1 MNTNIWGDFQI
12 CISVTLT
19 YWNMTKGI
27 ITKTKIIMEKII
39 LNAIN
44 NAIKDYVENAKIN
57 YSPKKTKLKDE
68 NVHKIQQE
76 KTQIEIVGDSV
87 VNGDREG

>member
-1 MNTNIWGDFQI
+1 
-12 CISVTLT
+12 
-19 YWNMTKGI
+19 MTKGI

-57 YSPKKTKLKDE
+57 YSPKKTKLNDE
-68 NVHKIQQE
+68 NVHKI
-76 KTQIEIVGDSV
+76 
-87 VNGDREG
+87 